1 MKKLLPA
8 LLAVLLLSACGYS
21 TGEVTPTPEPTPTV
35 EVTPAPE
42 ETAAS
47 LPWSSSWA
55 DPHPV
60 IDFEG
65 PMIFYPFV
73 YTEEEGWAWARELIG
88 DCSALVPGYLYLQD
102 LRTKKIAQIL
112 AEPVDIFC
120 SDNEILYCLV
130 QGASIVQTNY
140 WGEGQTTLYTT
151 QYGNLASLEF
161 WDGVLLFS
169 DGDHVIRLD
178 AETEQWEDLGVYK
191 GITAIYLAEDG
202 TFTWANAEGVEYA
215 RDENGH
221 DEIVPP
227 WGCYDEPE
235 IVEDGS

>member
-1 MKKLLPA
+1 MKKLLPV
-8 LLAVLLLSACGYS
+8 LLAVLLLSACTLS
-21 TGEVTPTPEPTPTV
+21 SAEITPTPEPTPAV
-35 EVTPAPE
+35 EVTPTPE
-42 ETAAS
+42 ETATA
-47 LPWSSSWA
+47 LPWSSSWS
-55 DPHPV
+55 DLRWLLTQ
-60 IDFEG
+60 DG
-65 PMIFYPFV
+65 MLFYPFV
-73 YTEEEGWAWARELIG
+73 YTEEEGWAWAREMIG
-88 DCSALVPGYLYLQD
+88 DCSSLVPGYLYLQD
-102 LRTKKIAQIL
+102 LRTKDLAQIL
-112 AEPVDIFC
+112 AEPVDMFC
-120 SDNEILYCLV
+120 SDGTVLYCLV
-130 QGASIVQTNY
+130 ESSSVLRTDY
-140 WGEGQTTLYTT
+140 FGEDQTTLYIT

-178 AETEQWEDLGVYK
+178 VETEQWEDLGVYE

-235 IVEDGS
+235 IVEEGS